1 MHWYNRK
8 TRGVENVPAPRTD
21 KEALELL
28 SGDPNTGA
36 FVEQYVMLREGGMGV
51 EQALISVGHHW
62 QMFHLRFQPV
72 G

>member
-1 MHWYNRK
+1 MHWYNPK
-8 TRGVENVPAPRTD
+8 TRGVENVPAPQTD

-36 FVEQYVMLREGGMGV
+36 FVEQYAMLREEEMGV
-51 EQALISVGHHW
+51 EQALIIVGHYW
-62 QMFHLRFQPV
+62 LMFHLRFQPV